1 MSKPVDELTK
11 IVKDLSDSAEVAR
24 FALEDGR
31 SSVAECYARTEAAQ
45 LEAKARLLQ
54 WGTEQY
60 KKGYIDGGIG
70 VINEKN
76 I

>member
-1 MSKPVDELTK
+1 MSSTHQNKK
-11 IVKDLSDSAEVAR
+11 
-24 FALEDGR
+24 
-31 SSVAECYARTEAAQ
+31 
-45 LEAKARLLQ
+45 